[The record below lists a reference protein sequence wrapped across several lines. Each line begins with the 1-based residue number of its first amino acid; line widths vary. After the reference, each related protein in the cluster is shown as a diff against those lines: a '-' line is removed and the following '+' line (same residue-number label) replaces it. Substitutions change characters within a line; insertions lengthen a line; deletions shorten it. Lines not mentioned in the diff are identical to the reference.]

1 MIDTG
6 EIESLANVFVP
17 CRSTGRWLLV
27 DHVLPSDFRE
37 FLKLLNDT
45 GVEYL
50 LIGGYAVGYHGY
62 PRTTADMDVWVA
74 LSADNASKLVC
85 VFRRFGMT
93 DSKLTPN
100 LFLQR
105 GKIIRMG
112 VPPMR
117 IEVLTEI
124 DGVSFAECFAAREVV
139 TLDGQKINLISLA
152 HLRRNKQASGRHKD
166 LDDLEHLP
174 KRQTK
179 PSMMRRVRRRS

>member
-1 MIDTG
+1 MA
-6 EIESLANVFVP
+6 E
-17 CRSTGRWLLV
+17 
-27 DHVLPSDFRE
+27 HVLPADFKE
-37 FLKLLNDT
+37 FLKLLNNA

-74 LSADNASKLVC
+74 ISADNASKLVD
-85 VFRRFGMT
+85 VFHRFGM
-93 DSKLTPN
+93 DDPKLTPE

-112 VPPMR
+112 LPPMR
-117 IEVLTEI
+117 IEVLTDI

-139 TLDGQKINLISLA
+139 TLDGQKVNLISLS
-152 HLRRNKQASGRHKD
+152 HLRKNKRASGRHKD

-174 KRQTK
+174 KRRTGT
-179 PSMMRRVRRRS
+179 SRIRRVPRRS